1 MSDKNLITQN
11 GTKFP
16 IEKVHFSAL
25 SNRYGDI
32 TLYFYVTPFSQ
43 IFTLSIDGSDELFCF
58 ATHRYVRA
66 RASGRRP
73 HIILNARRVRAR
85 QNSKSFEIFR
95 ALAECG
101 AKNLNRIFKHDFAH
115 KFCGANPRTKSI
127 VQILHLNFLDKF
139 IPQIS

>member
-16 IEKVHFSAL
+16 IEKVRFSAL
-25 SNRYGDI
+25 SNRCGDI

-43 IFTLSIDGSDELFCF
+43 IFTLSIDGSDEFNALIYCLATLCDNDELFYF
-58 ATHRYVRA
+58 ATRRYVRA

-85 QNSKSFEIFR
+85 QNSKSFEIFWINFS
-95 ALAECG
+95 L
-101 AKNLNRIFKHDFAH
+101 KFH
-115 KFCGANPRTKSI
+115 KEFTP
-127 VQILHLNFLDKF
+127 
-139 IPQIS
+139 P